1 MMGVRGIEWEA
12 PFSHP
17 GLNRIFQFITVPI
30 VESGQIDKEVVRLI
44 LYILLTRHGAF
55 CDQQTT
61 RKKTFLWLNHGQ

>member
-44 LYILLTRHGAF
+44 LYILLTRHGAVN
-55 CDQQTT
+55 DQ
-61 RKKTFLWLNHGQ
+61 